1 MMMSPCNAQHYE
13 FLATTY
19 DQHWTHSGTFVDWMT
34 RKIMESLALRPHHRI
49 IDVGCGTG
57 LYSRRIVDLVRPE
70 NCILCVDP
78 SAAMLGRLGSTAGVR
93 PVLASAEQLGGELP
107 DFAPLNISPGSFD
120 AVLVKEAIH
129 HVAPSDRAPT
139 VGGLGNLLAQGGRL
153 LIVMLPTRIRYPLFT
168 AALEMFEEL
177 QPDPEE
183 IIGHVRRAGLLAR
196 IEYHEFA
203 LTIPKDRYLAMV
215 RGRYMSLLSAFDEG
229 EIEAGIR
236 EIDAIH
242 PEQLLS
248 FPDRFAFI
256 LGTRLAPTR

>member
-1 MMMSPCNAQHYE
+1 MIPPDSAEHYE
-13 FLATTY
+13 RLAATY
-19 DQHWTHSGTFVDWMT
+19 DQHWAHTESFVAWMT
-34 RKIMESLALRPHHRI
+34 KRIIGSLTLQPHDRI

-57 LYSRRIVDLVRPE
+57 LYSRRIVELVRPE
-70 NCILCVDP
+70 NCILCVDS
-78 SAAMLGRLGSTAGVR
+78 SAAMLGHLGSATGVH
-93 PVLASAEQLGGELP
+93 PVLASAEQLSGELAGSTP
-107 DFAPLNISPGSFD
+107 PNISPGSFD

-139 VGGLGNLLAQGGRL
+139 IGGFGNLLAEGGRL
-153 LIVMLPTRIRYPLFT
+153 LIVMLPTRIRYPLFA
-168 AALEMFEEL
+168 AALERFEEL

-183 IIGHVRRAGLLAR
+183 IIGHVRRAGLFAR

-203 LTIPKDRYLAMV
+203 LTIPKDRYLTMV

-236 EIDAIH
+236 EIDADH
-242 PEQLLS
+242 PELVLS

-256 LGTRLAPTR
+256 LGTRRAPTR